1 MSLKGSFEIRNKMEG
16 FRFFLFLSGD
26 NNECVIAQDDG
37 ATDNLT
43 VHIAYPFDTYGK
55 LTHIVT

>member
-1 MSLKGSFEIRNKMEG
+1 MEG
-16 FRFFLFLSGD
+16 FRFFLFLSED
-26 NNECVIAQDDG
+26 NNESVIAQDDG

-55 LTHIVT
+55 LSHIVT

>member
-1 MSLKGSFEIRNKMEG
+1 MEG
-16 FRFFLFLSGD
+16 FRFFLLLSGD

-43 VHIAYPFDTYGK
+43 VHIAYPFDTYRK